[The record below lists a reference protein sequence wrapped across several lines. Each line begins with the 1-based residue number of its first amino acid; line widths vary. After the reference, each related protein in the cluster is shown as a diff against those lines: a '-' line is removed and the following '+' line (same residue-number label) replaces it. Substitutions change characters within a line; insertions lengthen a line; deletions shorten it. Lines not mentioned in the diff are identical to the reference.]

1 MLECGSLVAH
11 IGGSMQGFELSGS
24 ISCSI
29 AVANVFLLILKI
41 VLICL
46 LISTVLLIKKR
57 LLKSKEADHENN

>member
-1 MLECGSLVAH
+1 
-11 IGGSMQGFELSGS
+11 MQGFELSGS